1 MRRTVPALL
10 AVLALAAPARA
21 TGPQVTDPAGDA
33 NFTGTGTVTAPA
45 SVETLDIRSVRW
57 WADTAAQRVSL
68 ALTASDPA
76 APARYVLR
84 LATPACDGVTLTWE
98 TAWDTAYL
106 SGCGDAA
113 WYAPPRWSGATLTF
127 ALPRT
132 ELPAWLA
139 AGTTLHGLGASTAP
153 VRDFVVGELY
163 PPADDA
169 AGTAKYVVGS

>member
-21 TGPQVTDPAGDA
+21 AAPQVTDPAGDA
-33 NFTGTGTVTAPA
+33 NFTGTGVATAPA
-45 SVETLDIRSVRW
+45 SLDTLDIRLVRW
-57 WADTAAQRVSL
+57 WADTAAQHASL
-68 ALTASDPA
+68 ALAAPDPA

-84 LATPACDGVTLTWE
+84 LATPACAVTLTWE

-106 SGCGDAA
+106 AGCGDAR
-113 WYAPPRWSGATLTF
+113 WYAPPSWSGGTLTF
-127 ALPRT
+127 TLPRT
-132 ELPAWLA
+132 ALPSWLA
-139 AGTTLHGLGASTAP
+139 AGTTVHGLGATAAP
-153 VRDFVVGELY
+153 VAGYVVGELY